1 MTKHSATKSPAIV
14 RPVTERRKLP
24 ETQTAALAA
33 LSISESLILTLVETG
48 ALEAQA
54 ARRCLLDAAAGFD
67 TGAAPGETRGQTAA
81 LIDSLL
87 QQIDAVCPAETPDD
101 DYDGDVL
108 PTR

>member
-1 MTKHSATKSPAIV
+1 MTKPPAGERPATS
-14 RPVTERRKLP
+14 RHKLP

-67 TGAAPGETRGQTAA
+67 TGGAPRETRSQTAA

-87 QQIDAVCPAETPDD
+87 QQIDAVSPADTPRDEN
-101 DYDGDVL
+101 DGDVL
-108 PTR
+108 LRG

>member
-1 MTKHSATKSPAIV
+1 MTEPLATKSPA
-14 RPVTERRKLP
+14 TEHPATGRRQLP

-33 LSISESLILTLVETG
+33 FSISESLILTLVETG

-67 TGAAPGETRGQTAA
+67 TGGAPREARSQTAA

-87 QQIDAVCPAETPDD
+87 QQIDAVSPAETSRDES
-101 DYDGDVL
+101 DGGVL
-108 PTR
+108 LRG

>member
-1 MTKHSATKSPAIV
+1 MITRPATKRPA
-14 RPVTERRKLP
+14 TSRRKLP

-67 TGAAPGETRGQTAA
+67 TGGAPREACGQTAA

-87 QQIDAVCPAETPDD
+87 QQIDAVSPAETPREENDH
-101 DYDGDVL
+101 DVEASL
-108 PTR
+108 RD

>member
-1 MTKHSATKSPAIV
+1 MTKSPATKSPAIE
-14 RPVTERRKLP
+14 RPATDRRKLP

-67 TGAAPGETRGQTAA
+67 TGDAPREAHSQTAA

-87 QQIDAVCPAETPDD
+87 QQIDAVCPAEASREDH
-101 DYDGDVL
+101 DGDL
-108 PTR
+108 LLRR